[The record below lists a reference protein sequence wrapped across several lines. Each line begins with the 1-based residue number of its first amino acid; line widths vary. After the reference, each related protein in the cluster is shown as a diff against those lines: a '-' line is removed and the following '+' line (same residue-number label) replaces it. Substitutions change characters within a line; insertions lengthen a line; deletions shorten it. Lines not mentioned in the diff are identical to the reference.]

1 MRLTEA
7 IRPAVKALAVL
18 IVAAALLVAGRA
30 ALVWQGVGIVP
41 ALVTGWWAF
50 IVSASF
56 VGSVVA
62 AFILLGDSGKWAQ
75 STYPW
80 RNIALEVAGL
90 AACLAYSGSVIVAVI
105 GWRWWPR

>member
-7 IRPAVKALAVL
+7 IRPAVKALAAL
-18 IVAAALLVAGRA
+18 IVAAAALVAGRA
-30 ALVWQGVGIVP
+30 ALIWQGVGIVP
-41 ALVTGWWAF
+41 ARVTGWWAL
-50 IVSASF
+50 IAVASF

-62 AFILLGDSGKWAQ
+62 AFVLLGDAKTWAQ
-75 STYPW
+75 STVRW
-80 RNIALEVAGL
+80 RTVALHVAGL